1 MKKFVFGKLK
11 KHKERFP
18 SLLSIEFT
26 SICNAKC
33 IMCPHV
39 EMERVKENM
48 PFEILQKVVQ
58 DCKSKP
64 LKKVNLFWLG
74 DSFCHREILDY
85 LRYVRKELK
94 GVKLYISTNASL
106 LSEKRTR
113 AIIDEDLI
121 DVINFD
127 IDGFK
132 KETYEKVRL
141 NLNFD
146 KVVNN
151 VRFFAEYL
159 KEQKKNKP
167 QTRVTIIN
175 MKPTTNEIEDFVK
188 YWSQLVDKVDV
199 NKYNTWLGTQDD
211 LNVGD
216 SLGESQEGG
225 FDFACTHPWDE
236 LVIGADGRAGLCC
249 LDYELAAEVGDVMQ
263 NTIEEIWQSKQMNSY
278 RDKMLKLE
286 YDEIDVC
293 KNCNAYIYQQDSTWA
308 KLQR

>member
-141 NLNFD
+141 NLNFE

-159 KEQKKNKP
+159 KEQKKKKP

-216 SLGESQEGG
+216 SLEKSQQGG

>member
-1 MKKFVFGKLK
+1 MKNFVFGKIK
-11 KHKERFP
+11 NHKERFP
-18 SLLSIEFT
+18 TLLSIEFS

-58 DCKSKP
+58 DCIGYP

-74 DSFCHREILDY
+74 DSFCHHEILDY

-113 AIIDEDLI
+113 AIIDEELI

-132 KETYEKVRL
+132 KETYEKIRL
-141 NLNFD
+141 PLKFD
-146 KVVNN
+146 KVVHN
-151 VRFFAEYL
+151 VRYFANYL
-159 KEQKKNKP
+159 KEQKKKKP

-175 MKPTTNEIEDFVK
+175 MKPTTDEIDDFVS
-188 YWSQLVDKVDV
+188 YWSPLVDKVDV
-199 NKYNTWLGTQDD
+199 NKYNTWLGTQQD
-211 LNVGD
+211 LNVGE
-216 SLGESQEGG
+216 SFEESQQGG
-225 FDFACTHPWDE
+225 FDFACSHPWDE

-249 LDYELAAEVGDVMQ
+249 LDYELEAEVGDVKK
-263 NTIEEIWQSKQMNSY
+263 NTIQEIWQSEQMNWY

-286 YDEIDVC
+286 YGEIDVC
-293 KNCNAYIYQQDSTWA
+293 KNCNAYIYQQNNTWT

>member
-1 MKKFVFGKLK
+1 MKKFVFERLK

-48 PFEILQKVVQ
+48 PFEILEKVVQ
-58 DCKSKP
+58 DCKGKS

-113 AIIDEDLI
+113 AIIDENLI

-132 KETYEKVRL
+132 KETYEKIRL
-141 NLNFD
+141 SLKFD
-146 KVVNN
+146 KVVQN
-151 VRFFAEYL
+151 VRFFAEYR
-159 KEQKKNKP
+159 KEQKKKKP

-175 MKPTTNEIEDFVK
+175 MKPNTYEIDDFVK
-188 YWSQLVDKVDV
+188 YWSPLVDKVDV
-199 NKYNTWLGTQDD
+199 NKYNTWLGTQQD
-211 LNVGD
+211 LNVGE
-216 SLGESQEGG
+216 SLEKSQQGG

-249 LDYELAAEVGDVMQ
+249 LDYELEAEVGDVMQ
-263 NTIEEIWQSKQMNSY
+263 NSIEEIWQSKQMNWY
-278 RDKMLKLE
+278 RDKMLKNE

-293 KNCNAYIYQQDSTWA
+293 KNCNAYIYQQNTTWA